1 MRDALERDAL
11 TVAEGQAPVM
21 SFTLEQLRRRQIL
34 ARPDLSGE
42 LDHTSILENRAN
54 SGEHADPLPSSPWF
68 EPSLP
73 PRLPEVGGKE
83 RQTATLD
90 PEARVSITESATL
103 HHTCYVVHDVEK
115 TAAALAE
122 SGMGPWSIW
131 TIEPVATTVRGRDVP
146 YSFRIAFATV
156 GGSSFE
162 LVAPHTGE
170 SIYVDHLETNGEGFH
185 HTCIAYPSRVAM
197 NEAKAELIGQGREV
211 VQSAVVGEIGE
222 FCYFHIAEIGSLL
235 ELLYL
240 SELPPPEKTIG

>member
-11 TVAEGQAPVM
+11 TVAERQAPVM

-34 ARPDLSGE
+34 ARPDLSRE
-42 LDHTSILENRAN
+42 LDHTSILENRAH
-54 SGEHADPLPSSPWF
+54 SGEHADPLPASPWF

-103 HHTCYVVHDVEK
+103 HHTCYVVHS
-115 TAAALAE
+115 AALAE
-122 SGMGPWSIW
+122 SGMGPWSI
-131 TIEPVATTVRGRDVP
+131 
-146 YSFRIAFATV
+146 
-156 GGSSFE
+156 
-162 LVAPHTGE
+162 
-170 SIYVDHLETNGEGFH
+170 
-185 HTCIAYPSRVAM
+185 YPSRVAM
-197 NEAKAELIGQGREV
+197 NQAKAELIGQGREV